1 MEKSKKNLS
10 EAKLLLEFMRKW
22 LAVASVTL
30 SLCVL
35 FISVAGQNGVKTNSP
50 KQIPT
55 LFIIGDSTVNNT
67 GQGFR
72 GWGNVLGEFFDA
84 TKINIENRARGGRS
98 SRTFYTE
105 GLWDKA
111 LIEIKKGDFV
121 LIQFG
126 HNDGGPIDKEKA
138 RGSLKGIGE
147 ETTEITVEATGK
159 KEIVHTYGWYLRK
172 FISDA
177 KLKGA
182 IPIVLSPVP
191 RNIWKDGE
199 VVRASADY
207 GKWAEESAKS
217 ENAVFIDLN
226 EIIAEHY
233 EKDGQEKVASTYF
246 TIIDHTHTTAA
257 GARLNAASVIEGLKK
272 IKKVQLRKYIL
283 KN

>member
-35 FISVAGQNGVKTNSP
+35 FISVAGQNGVKANSP

-191 RNIWKDGE
+191 RNIWKDGK

-233 EKDGQEKVASTYF
+233 EKDGQEKVAATYF
-246 TIIDHTHTTAA
+246 TNIDHTHTTAA